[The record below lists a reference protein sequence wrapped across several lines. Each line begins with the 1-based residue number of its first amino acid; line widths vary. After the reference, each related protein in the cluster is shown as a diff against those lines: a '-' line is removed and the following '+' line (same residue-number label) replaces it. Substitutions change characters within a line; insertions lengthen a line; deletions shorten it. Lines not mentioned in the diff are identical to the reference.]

1 MGILKIKTASS
12 SVVTARS
19 ARLRLG
25 SHQLVQKRRAEP
37 SQAVKLAQ
45 LVARATARV
54 PFLEGRAS
62 AVRRWARSS
71 YASSPPWPRMSH
83 RRRRVGHFVVIGATS
98 SCVSL
103 ASLACRSVLLCL
115 SSSSPPSPHALHR
128 LTLCPSSPSPAR
140 HVAIAMCPSSPSPCS
155 LVAVALVPSSQSPWS
170 PRHRRPGPLAPSP
183 RVAFG
188 PCASL
193 ATLVP
198 VLAVFWT
205 QWSLRVQYIME
216 ISVRPPIQIYYPCSP
231 LLIAILTASQPGT

>member
-1 MGILKIKTASS
+1 
-12 SVVTARS
+12 
-19 ARLRLG
+19 
-25 SHQLVQKRRAEP
+25 
-37 SQAVKLAQ
+37 
-45 LVARATARV
+45 
-54 PFLEGRAS
+54 LEGRAS

-128 LTLCPSSPSPAR
+128 LTSCPSSPSPAHR
-140 HVAIAMCPSSPSPCS
+140 VAVAMRPSSLSPCS

-205 QWSLRVQYIME
+205 RWSLRAQYIME
-216 ISVRPPIQIYYPCSP
+216 ISVRPPHSN
-231 LLIAILTASQPGT
+231 LLPMFSSVDSNPHSESTRDLGSATTSTATSTSTYGGGLPGSFGEHPI